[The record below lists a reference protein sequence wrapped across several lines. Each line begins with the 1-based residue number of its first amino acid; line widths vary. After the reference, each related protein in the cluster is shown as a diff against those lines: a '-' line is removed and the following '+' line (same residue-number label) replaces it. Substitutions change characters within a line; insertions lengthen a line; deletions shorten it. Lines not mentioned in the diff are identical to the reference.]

1 MKKTENMPR
10 TPFSTALSGS
20 AKETEL
26 RIRNIFQWKKKR
38 PPVWLMALTAAVC
51 LSCGSLVS
59 CQAQPAGPELV
70 MDIQYYDNGENYI
83 EIPALALPGGAEPDA
98 GVTAVNEALAEL
110 KDFYLPVLDGTAGT
124 DGSALTGRENRCLL
138 YPTETERY
146 LCLTFFRD
154 EYHTDLNT
162 GHVTSLVYDK
172 EAGQQVTLDE
182 ALALAGQTEAGL
194 CQALADQFN
203 PTLGQDVPDADLCIQ
218 NQALEGFRMG
228 ADGQPL
234 FYLTARTDDRD
245 DTVLDAVSGADN
257 LYIWAGGTFTLYDQH
272 TLEPDPLVPAEE
284 CLDLDP
290 PLWRQWHFAGE
301 EPVGGLSPAA
311 ASQSRAL
318 LEILYDAAAEQVY
331 IDAGSMDQAS
341 PTLLHASSQDGYTLA
356 AATFRD
362 SYAAH
367 LVIGAIEESTGVLT
381 GPAYVLGGQGGA
393 PHVLAYEPYGEAGA
407 VRLLYTFNSMSQ
419 ALIYGEAGAA
429 GLSDGRLAWAWPV
442 EGDILEAG
450 SQAQADYYTY
460 WADHLAL
467 MAPGGVDVFTQTNYS
482 VIDGD
487 GPQWVPDHN
496 ELFYAAAEEEL
507 PTGVY
512 YQVRTWLEEFTRTQY
527 NPWDSRNASAVWQ
540 IVSLAPADGVYPDRN
555 FDGVAVYDLTAR
567 ADNGEDLWFTAFLF
581 FDHQLGQVVE
591 VQDFHE
597 GTQAEMELTDPGLV
611 SQSIL
616 DHYKS
621 RESGAGVYYPDGRP
635 SQPQEGA
642 LLLSTPSYIG
652 MLPLNNGAAAV
663 YAVPLS
669 RYGLHRENAQD
680 PGTWDFFPAGFEY
693 VVLSTGG
700 SRGVPQVLGTAP
712 TEPDRDI
719 RAIVYE
725 TMYGLRH
732 GEVSLLRDGWNTP
745 IGPGMELAG
754 SCLDNMNWESRQ
766 LEGHEPIHA
775 PGDYWF
781 QVSGT
786 CSAGGF
792 TALCYYSQAED
803 RSTIHT
809 LDTTMTDLTTYG
821 GIRIG
826 DARSKVLTC
835 HPYARTGDYWGQYP
849 GEDILYYI
857 PGLFKESDGF
867 YDELGP
873 AILFFFDDSGQTVE
887 RIVLTVTDS

>member
-98 GVTAVNEALAEL
+98 GVTAVNQALAEL
-110 KDFYLPVLDGTAGT
+110 KDFYQPVLDGTAGT

-172 EAGQQVTLDE
+172 EAGQQVTLDQ

-228 ADGQPL
+228 ADGQPV

-245 DTVLDAVSGADN
+245 DTVLDAVSGSDN

-331 IDAGSMDQAS
+331 IDADSMDQAS

-356 AATFRD
+356 AASFRD

-367 LVIGAIEESTGVLT
+367 LVIGAIEESTGALT

-393 PHVLAYEPYGEAGA
+393 PHVLAYEPYGETGA

-429 GLSDGRLAWAWPV
+429 GLADGRLAWAWPV

-567 ADNGEDLWFTAFLF
+567 ADNGEDLWFTASLL
-581 FDHQLGQVVE
+581 FDHGAGQI
-591 VQDFHE
+591 
-597 GTQAEMELTDPGLV
+597 TQVLSHAMGSGAEPDLADALSDESEPIGTDPAHRNQL
-611 SQSIL
+611 IL
-616 DHYKS
+616 D
-621 RESGAGVYYPDGRP
+621 
-635 SQPQEGA
+635 
-642 LLLSTPSYIG
+642 YIQ
-652 MLPLNNGAAAV
+652 
-663 YAVPLS
+663 
-669 RYGLHRENAQD
+669 RQD
-680 PGTWDFFPAGFEY
+680 PSIGRIYPAWDA
-693 VVLSTGG
+693 
-700 SRGVPQVLGTAP
+700 PQDSPREEDLRVDAITLLGTAP
-712 TEPDRDI
+712 LGEATGASYLVSESI
-719 RAIVYE
+719 Y
-725 TMYGLRH
+725 TTH
-732 GEVSLLRDGWNTP
+732 GEITDWLPMERRLVLVLAPDGT
-745 IGPGMELAG
+745 
-754 SCLDNMNWESRQ
+754 
-766 LEGHEPIHA
+766 
-775 PGDYWF
+775 F
-781 QVSGT
+781 QSVLG
-786 CSAGGF
+786 AVNF
-792 TALCYYSQAED
+792 
-803 RSTIHT
+803 
-809 LDTTMTDLTTYG
+809 DTTGMT
-821 GIRIG
+821 
-826 DARSKVLTC
+826 
-835 HPYARTGDYWGQYP
+835 
-849 GEDILYYI
+849 GEDIV
-857 PGLFKESDGF
+857 
-867 YDELGP
+867 
-873 AILFFFDDSGQTVE
+873 QQMN
-887 RIVLTVTDS
+887 

>member
-1 MKKTENMPR
+1 
-10 TPFSTALSGS
+10 
-20 AKETEL
+20 
-26 RIRNIFQWKKKR
+26 
-38 PPVWLMALTAAVC
+38 
-51 LSCGSLVS
+51 
-59 CQAQPAGPELV
+59 
-70 MDIQYYDNGENYI
+70 
-83 EIPALALPGGAEPDA
+83 
-98 GVTAVNEALAEL
+98 
-110 KDFYLPVLDGTAGT
+110 
-124 DGSALTGRENRCLL
+124 
-138 YPTETERY
+138 
-146 LCLTFFRD
+146 
-154 EYHTDLNT
+154 
-162 GHVTSLVYDK
+162 
-172 EAGQQVTLDE
+172 
-182 ALALAGQTEAGL
+182 
-194 CQALADQFN
+194 
-203 PTLGQDVPDADLCIQ
+203 
-218 NQALEGFRMG
+218 
-228 ADGQPL
+228 
-234 FYLTARTDDRD
+234 
-245 DTVLDAVSGADN
+245 
-257 LYIWAGGTFTLYDQH
+257 
-272 TLEPDPLVPAEE
+272 
-284 CLDLDP
+284 
-290 PLWRQWHFAGE
+290 
-301 EPVGGLSPAA
+301 
-311 ASQSRAL
+311 
-318 LEILYDAAAEQVY
+318 
-331 IDAGSMDQAS
+331 
-341 PTLLHASSQDGYTLA
+341 
-356 AATFRD
+356 
-362 SYAAH
+362 
-367 LVIGAIEESTGVLT
+367 
-381 GPAYVLGGQGGA
+381 
-393 PHVLAYEPYGEAGA
+393 
-407 VRLLYTFNSMSQ
+407 
-419 ALIYGEAGAA
+419 
-429 GLSDGRLAWAWPV
+429 
-442 EGDILEAG
+442 
-450 SQAQADYYTY
+450 
-460 WADHLAL
+460 

-555 FDGVAVYDLTAR
+555 FDGVAVYNLTAR

-597 GTQAEMELTDPGLV
+597 GTQAELELTDPGLV
-611 SQSIL
+611 SQPIL

-635 SQPQEGA
+635 SQPQEGD

-663 YAVPLS
+663 YAVPLN

-680 PGTWDFFPAGFEY
+680 PGTWDFFPAGSEY

-857 PGLFKESDGF
+857 PGLFEESDGF

-873 AILFFFDDSGQTVE
+873 AILFFFDESGRTAE